1 MLGRGRSVAL
11 NSRVQVQVAPIGL
24 EDDWIDILN
33 EPGDVVNN
41 RGHDLMNE
49 SFEPGSRGQLAFRE
63 AVDQAR
69 EEGTLARLT
78 CDTHIWF
85 APACWV
91 QRNGAVVR

>member
-1 MLGRGRSVAL
+1 VA
-11 NSRVQVQVAPIGL
+11 QIGP

-33 EPGDVVNN
+33 EPGDVGNN
-41 RGHDLMNE
+41 RDHDLMNE
-49 SFEPGSRGQLAFRE
+49 SLEPGSRGQLAFRE

-78 CDTHIWF
+78 CDTHVWF
-85 APACWV
+85 APACLV